1 MPNRIC
7 TQTLV
12 VLTGLVALNAA
23 GALPPVLAQHEVAKL
38 RAADRVAR
46 DYFGRAVAISGDT
59 VVIGAYLDD
68 DYGTDSGSAYVFR
81 FDGSKWV
88 QQAELRAFD
97 GAPDDWFGYS
107 VAVSGDVAVVGA
119 DRDNDLGLKSGSAYV
134 FRFDG
139 ARWVTEA
146 KLLPADGAA
155 NDHFGKSVAV
165 SGDTIVIGAPFDDDN
180 GTDCGAAYVFYYDGW
195 GWVEQAKL
203 QASDGATDDL
213 FGYIYSVAISG
224 NVVIVGAQGGDDNG
238 YASGSAYMFRYDGS
252 SWVEQAKL
260 LPADGAAGD
269 TFGFSVA
276 ISHDTAIIGAQRND
290 DNGTDSGSAYVFRY
304 DGSSWVEQAKLLA
317 SDAGPGQK
325 FGYCVP
331 ISGDTVV
338 IGAYL
343 DDDNGA
349 GSGSA
354 YLYRFDG
361 FIWVEEAKLLASD
374 GAADDWFGYSVALSG
389 DTAVIGAFRHDDNG
403 PDSGSAY
410 VFKLTPACVGDIDG
424 DGDTDGTD
432 LEILLGDWGCLG
444 GGHASDLD
452 GDGDRDQGDLG
463 VLLGDYGCGSSV
475 R

>member
-1 MPNRIC
+1 MPNRIH
-7 TQTLV
+7 TQMLA
-12 VLTGLVALNAA
+12 VLTSVVALNATC
-23 GALPPVLAQHEVAKL
+23 ALPPAPAQHEVAKL

-59 VVIGAYLDD
+59 VVVGAYLDD
-68 DYGTDSGSAYVFR
+68 DNGTDSGSAYVFR

-88 QQAELRAFD
+88 QQVKLRAFD

-107 VAVSGDVAVVGA
+107 VAVSGNVAVIGA
-119 DRDNDLGLKSGSAYV
+119 DRDNDLGPKSGSAYV

-139 ARWVTEA
+139 SKWVPEA

-165 SGDTIVIGAPFDDDN
+165 SGDTVVVGAPFDDDN
-180 GTDCGAAYVFYYDGW
+180 GTDCGAAYVFRYDGW
-195 GWVEQAKL
+195 GWVQHAKL
-203 QASDGATDDL
+203 RASDGAIDDL
-213 FGYIYSVAISG
+213 FGYIYSVAVSG
-224 NVVIVGAQGGDDNG
+224 NTIVVGAQSDDDHG
-238 YASGSAYMFRYDGS
+238 PASGSAYVFRYDGNA
-252 SWVEQAKL
+252 WVEEAKL
-260 LPADGAAGD
+260 TASDGAARD
-269 TFGFSVA
+269 AFGFSVA
-276 ISHDTAIIGAQRND
+276 VSGDIAVIGANRND
-290 DNGTDSGSAYVFRY
+290 DNGPDSGSAYVFRY
-304 DGSSWVEQAKLLA
+304 DRSSWVEEAKLLA

-343 DDDNGA
+343 DDDRGA

-361 FIWVEEAKLLASD
+361 FSWVEEAKLLASD
-374 GAADDWFGYSVALSG
+374 GAADDWFGYSLAVSG

-410 VFKLTPACVGDIDG
+410 IVKLTPACVGDIDG

-432 LEILLGDWGCLG
+432 LEILLGDWGCRG

-463 VLLGDYGCGSSV
+463 ILLGDYGCGPDV

>member
-1 MPNRIC
+1 MPNRIY
-7 TQTLV
+7 TQTLA
-12 VLTGLVALNAA
+12 VLTGVVALNAT
-23 GALPPVLAQHEVAKL
+23 GALTAAPAQHEVAEL
-38 RAADRVAR
+38 RAADGVTR

-68 DYGTDSGSAYVFR
+68 DNGTDSGSAYVFR

-88 QQAELRAFD
+88 QQAKLWAFD

-107 VAVSGDVAVVGA
+107 VAVSGNVTVIGA
-119 DRDNDLGLKSGSAYV
+119 DRDNDLGSKSGSAYV

-139 ARWVTEA
+139 SKWVPEA

-155 NDHFGKSVAV
+155 GDHFGKSVAV
-165 SGDTIVIGAPFDDDN
+165 SGDTIVIGVPFDDDK
-180 GTDCGAAYVFYYDGW
+180 GTDCGAAYVYHYDGW
-195 GWVEQAKL
+195 GWVQQAKL
-203 QASDGATDDL
+203 RASDGAIDDL

-224 NVVIVGAQGGDDNG
+224 NTIVVGAQSDDDHG
-238 YASGSAYMFRYDGS
+238 
-252 SWVEQAKL
+252 
-260 LPADGAAGD
+260 PA
-269 TFGFSVA
+269 
-276 ISHDTAIIGAQRND
+276 
-290 DNGTDSGSAYVFRY
+290 SGSAYVFRY
-304 DGSSWVEQAKLLA
+304 DGNAWVEQAKLTASDGAARDAFGFSVAVSGDIVVIGADRNDDNGPDSGSAYVFRYNASSWVEEAKLLA
-317 SDAGPGQK
+317 SDGGPGHK

-331 ISGDTVV
+331 ISGNTVV

-343 DDDNGA
+343 DDDKGA

-361 FIWVEEAKLLASD
+361 FSWVEEAKLLASD
-374 GAADDWFGYSVALSG
+374 GAADDWFGYSVAVSG

-410 VFKLTPACVGDIDG
+410 IVKLTPACVGDIDG

-432 LEILLGDWGCLG
+432 LEILLGDWGCPG